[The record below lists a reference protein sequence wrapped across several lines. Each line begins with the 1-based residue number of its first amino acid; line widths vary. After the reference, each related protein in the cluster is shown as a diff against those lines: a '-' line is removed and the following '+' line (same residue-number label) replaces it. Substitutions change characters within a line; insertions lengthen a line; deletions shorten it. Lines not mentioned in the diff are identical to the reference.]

1 MKTLFRLHRRAVL
14 KGLGGAVVGLPL
26 LEAMLDV
33 NPALAQSAAAK
44 RYMVFFDGQS
54 MGADGDTLHNDFVP
68 DTVGP
73 DYDLKSAV
81 APLGAMKSEVSI
93 ISGLRIPTASE
104 NGGTVP
110 SGGRRDAFHVSSMS
124 PLLAG
129 VRSPSNTACA
139 GPTSDQ
145 VMAALLGKQSLVYR
159 VQADWYLSVAE
170 PAGRDV
176 ISFKRDSSNRVVPI
190 ISKISPQQEFNALF
204 SQPPSMTD
212 PVAAAKAD
220 RERRARASVL
230 DLVKGDTQRLLGKL
244 GAGDRVRMQ
253 RHLDEIRA
261 LELRIAASGPT
272 QTGICQTPGDPGPD
286 PSSSGNQGTDS
297 SGSNTYNQ
305 NLGYSGE
312 EERARHFCDLIHM
325 AMACDLARTASLQMT
340 MFQSHLSMYNL
351 TGQATDCHEL
361 GHGGVSGGT
370 MAVSKGIAWH
380 VKHFTYL
387 LQKFKDTPEGN
398 GNMLDNMAI
407 VYALEGGHGHDPGGA
422 KDNSSHS
429 TENMAMMLAG
439 RAGGLKPGQHVV
451 AQGKHPAN
459 VLVTAMKAVGYA
471 SDTLGEVSGD
481 ISQLRG

>member
-1 MKTLFRLHRRAVL
+1 MKGSFRLHRRAVL
-14 KGLGGAVVGLPL
+14 KGLGGAAIGLPL
-26 LEAMLDV
+26 LEAMLDA

-44 RYMVFFDGQS
+44 RYLVFFAGQS
-54 MGADGDTLHNDFVP
+54 MGADGDTRHNDFVP
-68 DTVGP
+68 NTVGA

-81 APLGAMKSEVSI
+81 APLGALKSEVSI

-110 SGGRRDAFHVSSMS
+110 SGGRRDDFHVSSMS
-124 PLLAG
+124 PLLSG
-129 VRSPSNTACA
+129 VRSPSNTSCA

-145 VMAALLGKQSLVYR
+145 VMAPLLGKQSLVYR

-204 SQPPSMTD
+204 SQSPPTTD
-212 PVAAAKAD
+212 PVAAARAE

-230 DLVKGDTQRLLGKL
+230 DLVKGDTQRLMGKL

-253 RHLDEIRA
+253 RHFDEIRA
-261 LELRIAASGPT
+261 LEVRIAASGPT
-272 QTGICQTPGDPGPD
+272 QMGICQTPANPGPD
-286 PSSSGNQGTDS
+286 PSSSGDQGTDG
-297 SGSNTYNQ
+297 SGNNTYNQ

-325 AMACDLARTASLQMT
+325 TMACDLARTASLQMT

-351 TGQATDCHEL
+351 TGQATDCHDL

-370 MAVSKGIAWH
+370 LAVSKGIAWH
-380 VKHFTYL
+380 VKHFAYL
-387 LQKFKDTPEGN
+387 VQKFKDTPEGN
-398 GNMLDNMAI
+398 GNMLDNMAM
-407 VYALEGGHGHDPGGA
+407 VYALEGGHGYDPGGA

-459 VLVTAMKAVGYA
+459 VMVTAMKAVGYA